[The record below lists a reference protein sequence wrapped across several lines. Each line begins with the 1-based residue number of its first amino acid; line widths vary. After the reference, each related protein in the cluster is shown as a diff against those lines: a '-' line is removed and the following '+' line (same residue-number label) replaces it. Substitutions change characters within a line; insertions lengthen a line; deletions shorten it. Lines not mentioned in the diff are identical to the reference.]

1 MHTLGELAAVVVFAD
16 DREVEAGVHGADGRA
31 LLGGVPGEPV
41 HAVAEADGLAFGLL
55 DPHGQEFVFGPVPQ
69 EGLHPVGHGGLGIR
83 GVIGGLVAGAG
94 DGDLLLAAEDV
105 REDRIDEHRR
115 VAELAAVAGFGPVTE
130 FGEFRGLVLVV
141 GGEELVRGEP
151 AFVLRGTQVAA
162 ASGKARR

>member
-1 MHTLGELAAVVVFAD
+1 M
-16 DREVEAGVHGADGRA
+16 
-31 LLGGVPGEPV
+31 
-41 HAVAEADGLAFGLL
+41 
-55 DPHGQEFVFGPVPQ
+55 
-69 EGLHPVGHGGLGIR
+69 
-83 GVIGGLVAGAG
+83 
-94 DGDLLLAAEDV
+94 